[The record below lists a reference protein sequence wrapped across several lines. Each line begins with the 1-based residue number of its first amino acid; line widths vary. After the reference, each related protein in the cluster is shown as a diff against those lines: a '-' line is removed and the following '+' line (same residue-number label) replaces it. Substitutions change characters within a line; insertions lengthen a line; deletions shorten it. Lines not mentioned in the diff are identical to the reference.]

1 MATITHINPDTM
13 YRSPAFSQAV
23 SVEGAAR
30 TIYVGCH
37 NGIDATGALVSDD
50 FGAQSE
56 QALRNVIAALAAAGA
71 SQEDVVKL
79 TIHIAQ
85 GQDVHVGY
93 AAAQKV
99 WGPHPTAI
107 TGVIVAGLALPGA
120 LVEIEAIA
128 AVG

>member
-23 SVEGAAR
+23 SAEGAR
-30 TIYVGCH
+30 TIYVGGQ

-56 QALRNVIAALAAAGA
+56 QALRNVIAALAAGGA
-71 SQEDVVKL
+71 TQADVVKL

-120 LVEIEAIA
+120 LVEVDAIA
-128 AVG
+128 VVD

>member
-23 SVEGAAR
+23 RVDGAGR
-30 TIYVGCH
+30 TIYVGGQ

-56 QALRNVIAALAAAGA
+56 QALRNVIAALEAAGA
-71 SQEDVVKL
+71 SQRDVVKL

-85 GQDVHVGY
+85 GQDVGVGY
-93 AAAQKV
+93 AAAQRV

-120 LVEIEAIA
+120 LVEIDAIA
-128 AVG
+128 VV